1 MIPSDGH
8 GSGVG
13 LYASDKNV
21 SSENSDTA
29 DVWHYSLSL
38 HILEDQ
44 SQLILIDPNMVMV
57 E

>member
-8 GSGVG
+8 GSGVD
-13 LYASDKNV
+13 LDASDKNV
-21 SSENSDTA
+21 SGENSDTA

-44 SQLILIDPNMVMV
+44 SQLILIDPIMVMV